1 MADPAA
7 TCKVCSESVLVPVSD
22 SDEDEDIAGPSTAAA
37 AASSADT
44 IPDDLLFPC
53 GCHYHWQ
60 CALDQASH
68 IAVHLTCPSCDAY
81 LPTNQAGPS
90 VTNSVF
96 HTAQQ
101 LPSVLCRYAS
111 DGGVEDAYDV
121 LPVLTEEAYLE
132 AHPSE
137 RRSRAF
143 LTLCGEGDVP
153 AAVDLL
159 RDAAADGDNDH
170 DVRAVVLYRDALA
183 AGRTAL
189 QLALERG
196 HEDAVWLLLYLA
208 SPRLP
213 TETFPEEVLA
223 AAASLGADR
232 MPSAAGGEDIV
243 SVRDDEGRSA
253 EDYARAMAP
262 LWDRLVQAGVLRP

>member
-1 MADPAA
+1 MADPAS
-7 TCKVCSESVLVPVSD
+7 TCKVCNQSLLVPVSD
-22 SDEDEDIAGPSTAAA
+22 SDDDEVVAGPSSAAA
-37 AASSADT
+37 AAADT

-81 LPTNQAGPS
+81 LPTNQSGPS
-90 VTNSVF
+90 VTNPVF
-96 HTAQQ
+96 HTSQQ
-101 LPSVLCRYAS
+101 LPSVPCRYAS
-111 DGGVEDAYDV
+111 DGGVEENYDI

-132 AHPSE
+132 GHPSE

-143 LTLCGEGDVP
+143 LTFCGEGDVP
-153 AAVDLL
+153 AAVELL
-159 RDAAADGDNDH
+159 HDAAAPDDDGDD
-170 DVRAVVLYRDALA
+170 DPRSIVLYRDALA

-189 QLALERG
+189 QLALEKGR
-196 HEDAVWLLLYLA
+196 EDAVWLLLYLA

-213 TETFPEEVLA
+213 TEAFPEEVLA
-223 AAASLGADR
+223 AAASLGVDR
-232 MPSAAGGEDIV
+232 MPPAGGEDIV

-253 EDYARAMAP
+253 EDYARALAP
-262 LWDRLVQAGVLRP
+262 AWDHLVQAGVLRP